1 MVPTLASW
9 EAWFLLLGEHDSC
22 SLLLPTLGDV
32 ASAPHSGGFCSLES
46 IFFFNFSAH
55 FYWFFICST
64 TATPYLLVS
73 RSTRT
78 KSIKAQFVFLSIH
91 FYINHPLHHSPTS
104 WSSGLWLSISLVS
117 VFSFLFPPFLVMAP
131 RDNVARKKKRI
142 DKYPASKI
150 SKTLRDKLIFE
161 AVESSS

>member
-1 MVPTLASW
+1 MVPTPASW

-32 ASAPHSGGFCSLES
+32 VSAPHSGVFVPWRA
-46 IFFFNFSAH
+46 FFFNFSAR
-55 FYWFFICST
+55 FYWFFIFST
-64 TATPYLLVS
+64 TTIPYLLVS
-73 RSTRT
+73 SSTRT
-78 KSIKAQFVFLSIH
+78 RSIKAQFVFLSIH

-117 VFSFLFPPFLVMAP
+117 VFSFPFPPFLVMAP

-150 SKTLRDKLIFE
+150 SKKLRDKLIFE